1 MNKNLHFRN
10 SFNMLWALSIIILT
24 VFVVTGCEKKEV
36 AKQSE
41 LKVGLVLPMTGDAAQ
56 YGVAMN
62 RGAQLAVEE
71 YNAKNPS
78 IPIDII
84 LEDSQGTAK
93 LGVTVTEKLIQQ
105 DHVPV
110 IISAFSGVILA
121 TAPIAERNKVVMIN
135 GPANSPKLRGL
146 SPYLFNMMLLSDQE
160 GSYLADVAYK
170 RLDKRNVAVFY
181 TDNDSGRGFYQVF
194 AKRFKELGGNIVIA
208 EGHKQNESNFRT
220 VLFKAKKKNPDLIFL
235 AAYYKEAALLI
246 KQARE
251 IGITVPFLSYSAI
264 ESPEF
269 LKLAGHAAEGVVY
282 SQPGFDT
289 TSDSPIMKSFIRQY
303 KRKYNEDPNIWAAQF
318 YDSVQVIIKAINI
331 LKNQELTGENIRK
344 AIAEMKP
351 IEGVVGSIEF
361 DEQGTLKR
369 DLRLKIVRDGKFN
382 IYRDK

>member
-10 SFNMLWALSIIILT
+10 SLNMLWALSIIILT
-24 VFVVTGCEKKEV
+24 VLVVTGCEKKEV

-220 VLFKAKKKNPDLIFL
+220 VLFKAKKVNPDLIFL

-289 TSDSPIMKSFIRQY
+289 TSDSPIMKSFISQY
-303 KRKYNEDPNIWAAQF
+303 KKKYNEDPNIWAAQF
-318 YDSVQVIIKAINI
+318 YDAIQVITSAINT
-331 LKNQELTGENIRK
+331 LKGRELSGENIRK

-351 IEGVVGSIEF
+351 LEGVVGSIEF
-361 DEQGTLKR
+361 DEQGSLKR
-369 DLRLKIVRDGKFN
+369 DLRLKTVKDGKFTK
-382 IYRDK
+382 YEG